1 MNFKSF
7 LTLLSFMMCMGL
19 CLAEQWPSKP
29 IRLVVPYPPGG
40 GTDVVARLIA
50 EPLTQALNQSVFID
64 NKGGA
69 NGIIGCNFV
78 ANAPADG
85 YTILLV
91 LPSQMSVNPALYKKS
106 SYDPIQD
113 FTPIIQLTSFE
124 VALVIHPSL
133 EVNSVTE
140 LISYAK
146 SHPGSLSLA
155 SAGTGSSGHMAA
167 IWFAMKTGVD
177 WVHIPFK
184 GAGPAFAD
192 LLAGSEQVM
201 FATTLSTLPH
211 VRSGKLKALGVTGTT
226 RSPAAP
232 DIPAI
237 AESVPGYEFT
247 QWHGLV
253 APAKTPPEIIAKLNS
268 EIAKILKNP
277 KLRERFA
284 ALGSEV
290 VGGSPQEFDKLIKSE
305 LTRYADIVKIT
316 GMKAE

>member
-1 MNFKSF
+1 
-7 LTLLSFMMCMGL
+7 
-19 CLAEQWPSKP
+19 
-29 IRLVVPYPPGG
+29 
-40 GTDVVARLIA
+40 
-50 EPLTQALNQSVFID
+50 
-64 NKGGA
+64 
-69 NGIIGCNFV
+69 
-78 ANAPADG
+78 
-85 YTILLV
+85 
-91 LPSQMSVNPALYKKS
+91 
-106 SYDPIQD
+106 
-113 FTPIIQLTSFE
+113 
-124 VALVIHPSL
+124 
-133 EVNSVTE
+133 
-140 LISYAK
+140 
-146 SHPGSLSLA
+146 
-155 SAGTGSSGHMAA
+155 MAA

-253 APAKTPPEIIAKLNS
+253 APAKTPPEVIAKLNS
-268 EIAKILKNP
+268 EIAKILRNP

-305 LTRYADIVKIT
+305 LNRYADIVKIT

>member
-1 MNFKSF
+1 
-7 LTLLSFMMCMGL
+7 MGL

-253 APAKTPPEIIAKLNS
+253 APAKTPPEVIAKLNS

-305 LTRYADIVKIT
+305 LNRYADIVKIT